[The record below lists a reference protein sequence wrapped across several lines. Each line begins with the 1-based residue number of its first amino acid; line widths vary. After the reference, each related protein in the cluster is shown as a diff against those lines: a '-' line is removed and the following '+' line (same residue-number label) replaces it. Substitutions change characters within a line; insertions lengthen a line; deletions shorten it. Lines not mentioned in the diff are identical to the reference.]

1 MTEIKTLKDKLV
13 YHLIHEIDNPGED
26 GVPGNVLSTAAKIV
40 KDFQHEIVDD
50 DGSMAIKDQKLAAF
64 LNRKGVQGTA

>member
-1 MTEIKTLKDKLV
+1 MADIKTLKDKLV
-13 YHLIHEIDNPGED
+13 DHLITELENPGKG

-50 DGSMAIKDQKLAAF
+50 DGQAAVKDKKLAAF
-64 LNRKGVQGTA
+64 LGRKGLAGAI